1 MATYLQSLLGED
13 EFNTA
18 KKNARGMGLLQ
29 AGLAGLMASGPSL
42 TPTSAGQALG
52 AAGLSGL
59 TGYQDA
65 MSEAERQGLQ
75 GIEFQKMQQDQKAD
89 EAFKAALPQVF
100 QNGRINYQ
108 AAQQLA
114 LAYPEKMG
122 QVMTSLNLA
131 KPPQAK
137 ARPTSLNKIYNSEGK
152 EVLALVDTSSGEVI
166 REVGAPAPPKGLSDA
181 DKNKAVESARKEF
194 SGLAPVKEFGTQAAS
209 YGRIIASAED
219 PSPAGDLALIF
230 NYMKVLDPGSAV
242 RETEFA
248 NAENAG
254 SVPSRIRGLYNK
266 VLEGT
271 RLTPEQRQDFVSRGT
286 MIYQDAERQYSNIE
300 SQYKKFASAAG
311 LPEDQVIPNFR
322 YRSKPS
328 DLPPTPNGIDKAEW
342 PELWKNMTPAER
354 AVFSKGK

>member
-13 EFNTA
+13 EF
-18 KKNARGMGLLQ
+18 KKTQQGARNMGLLQ

-59 TGYQDA
+59 SGYQDA

-122 QVMTSLNLA
+122 QVMSSLKSA
-131 KPPQAK
+131 APPQPK
-137 ARPTSLNKIYNSEGK
+137 ARPTSLNKIFNSEGK
-152 EVLALVDTSSGEVI
+152 EVLALVDTSSGDII
-166 REVGAPAPPKGLSDA
+166 REVGAPAPPKGLSDD

-194 SGLAPVKEFGTQAAS
+194 SGLAPVKEFGTQAAA
-209 YGRIIASAED
+209 YGRIVASSQD
-219 PSPAGDLALIF
+219 PSPAGDMALVF
-230 NYMKVLDPGSAV
+230 NFMKLLDPGSTV
-242 RETEFA
+242 REGEYA
-248 NAENAG
+248 NAKNAA
-254 SVPSRIRGLYNK
+254 SVPTRIQNQYNNIID
-266 VLEGT
+266 GT
-271 RLTPEQRQDFVSRGT
+271 FLNPKQRDDFTNRSE
-286 MIYQDAERQYSNIE
+286 MLYQDAERQYSNIE
-300 SQYKKFASAAG
+300 SQYKQFASAAG
-311 LPEDQVIPNFR
+311 LPADQVIPNFR

-328 DLPPTPNGIDKAEW
+328 DLPPTPDGIDKAEW
-342 PELWKNMTPAER
+342 LELWKKMSPAER
-354 AVFSKGK
+354 AAFSKGK